1 MESYVDALLQ
11 HIARATP
18 ALRALDE
25 NTSARRPAPDKWSPR
40 EIIGHLIDSA
50 SNNHQRFVR
59 GQLTEELVFPGYK
72 QNGWVL
78 VQHYQEAPWS
88 ELVDLWLAY
97 NRHLARVMAA
107 APSEV
112 RLRPR
117 ATHNLHELGI
127 PGQSAD
133 RPGTLDALM
142 SDYVSHL
149 AHHLRQIPTVST
161 AIA

>member
-1 MESYVDALLQ
+1 MESYVDALLK
-11 HIARATP
+11 HIARAAP

-25 NTSARRPAPDKWSPR
+25 AASAKRPAPDKWSPR

-59 GQLTEELVFPGYK
+59 GQLTDDLVFPGYK
-72 QNGWVL
+72 QNAWVL

-88 ELVDLWLAY
+88 ELIDLWVAY

-107 APSEV
+107 APAEV

-117 ATHNLHELGI
+117 ATHNLHELGV
-127 PGQSAD
+127 PGQSPD
-133 RPGTLDALM
+133 RPGLLDALM
-142 SDYVSHL
+142 SDYVTHL
-149 AHHLRQIPTVST
+149 AHHLRQIPTVGA
-161 AIA
+161 AIV